1 MRLLLRSDGALRPS
15 RTLSPLVTKGRRTTM
30 FNRTLPALL
39 AVTLLGCGDDSTSAN
54 TVNYSGPVAINVD
67 KFKDG
72 DAHNDA
78 FDSDKSVSTESGNP
92 YGAFLQTARAVLGR
106 APAAVLVDRV
116 TLTLARD
123 TTGVTSFEQFLGGP
137 LVLYLANSGV
147 TVNIGTV
154 AQPTGA
160 GPVDVTITATRDTL
174 APINNDLV
182 QGSFKVGIRVPAAAG
197 RPRSFDAKISTVL
210 YFRALAL

>member
-1 MRLLLRSDGALRPS
+1 MDNWKIGRASMAM
-15 RTLSPLVTKGRRTTM
+15 LV
-30 FNRTLPALL
+30 L
-39 AVTLLGCGDDSTSAN
+39 AMTAGCGSEDPANTAN
-54 TVNYSGPVAINVD
+54 TVNYSGPVSINID

-72 DAHNDA
+72 EVRNNA
-78 FDSDKSVSTESGNP
+78 FDADKSVSSESGNP
-92 YGAFLQTARAVLGR
+92 YGMFLSQARATLGR

-116 TLTLARD
+116 TLTLGRD
-123 TTGVTSFEQFLGGP
+123 STGVTAFEQILGGP
-137 LVLYLANSGV
+137 LVVYLASSSS

-160 GPVDVTITATRDTL
+160 GPVEVVITATRDTL

-182 QGSFKVGIRVPAAAG
+182 QGSFKVGIRVPAAAAL
-197 RPRSFDAKISTVL
+197 PRSFDAKVATVL